1 MISRYALAQDPSTG
15 ETSDMRRELSS
26 FRLSAAGAVI
36 LGGAALDAGAQ
47 SPGDDVLLVPNSLRD
62 SISVCE
68 SNGNLLS
75 LYYVYLPANPEGPSP
90 QPIHVVPSG
99 TGTLLIADEVLNQVA
114 EFNTDGKLLRV
125 LAGPDDGVIS
135 AYSLCVSGGVVYFT
149 APTTDPK
156 LPNYIWKVPLNGSAP
171 ASVFFDF
178 SALGV
183 PRGIVRVQT
192 PTFDGFYV
200 GDSAGDDIE
209 RITINGQALTPF
221 HDSNG
226 ITGIDFP
233 QQLVLLNDGT
243 LLAAGFS
250 DPRGIYR
257 YDSQGNQIVY
267 LPNGPGAR
275 GVHPLPN
282 GEYLY
287 TSGAAI
293 YAVDSETGQNRTVYL
308 GQSSDSFRF
317 ITPWRVP
324 GGCPADFDGSGNV
337 DGVDLSTLL
346 AQWGTSGSADL
357 NGDGTVSGSDLTF
370 ILSAWGPC

>member
-1 MISRYALAQDPSTG
+1 MR
-15 ETSDMRRELSS
+15 SDFLPT
-26 FRLSAAGAVI
+26 RLSAAAAVT
-36 LGGAALDAGAQ
+36 LSALAPRADAQ
-47 SPGDDVLLVPNSLRD
+47 SPGEDVLLLPNSLRD
-62 SISVCE
+62 SISVCD
-68 SNGNLLS
+68 SGGNLLS
-75 LYYVYLPANPEGPSP
+75 LYYMYLPANPGGPSP
-90 QPIHVVPSG
+90 QPIQVVTTSA
-99 TGTLLIADEVLNQVA
+99 GTLLIADETLKQVA

-125 LAGPDDGVIS
+125 LAGPDHGVVS
-135 AYSLCVSGGVVYFT
+135 AYSLCVSGGIVYFT

-156 LPNYIWKVPLNGSAP
+156 LPNYIWSVPLNGSAP
-171 ASVFFDF
+171 PSVFFDF

-183 PRGIVRVQT
+183 PRGIIRVQT
-192 PTFDGFYV
+192 PSFDGFYV

-209 RITINGQALTPF
+209 RITIGGQALSPF
-221 HDSNG
+221 HNSDG

-257 YDSQGNQIVY
+257 YDSLGNEIAY

-287 TSGAAI
+287 TSGVAI
-293 YAVDSETGQNRTVYL
+293 YAVDSETGQNRTVYT

-317 ITPWRVP
+317 ITPWRIP
-324 GGCPADFDGSGNV
+324 GGCPADLNGTGAIDGL
-337 DGVDLSTLL
+337 DLAILL
-346 AQWGTSGSADL
+346 AQWGTNGSADL
-357 NGDGTVSGSDLTF
+357 NGDGTVSGTDLTF